1 MMDGFRL
8 LYYGG
13 GSCCRYIYIIEH
25 AVNNQTC
32 CCRQRDMETPRD
44 EAECTQNI
52 QLLTVYTLLSQ
63 SQFGIMILQLALIA
77 NCLPRLIQHNDKA
90 TRSND
95 CTYHNLLIII
105 NEWLNSFLTAH
116 QLKIVPLF
124 MHENILYSQ
133 YYLSNWWT

>member
-1 MMDGFRL
+1 MDFDF
-8 LYYGG
+8 
-13 GSCCRYIYIIEH
+13 YITAAEVAAGTYIVIEH

-77 NCLPRLIQHNDKA
+77 NCLPRLIQHNDKLG
-90 TRSND
+90 NM
-95 CTYHNLLIII
+95 
-105 NEWLNSFLTAH
+105 
-116 QLKIVPLF
+116 Q
-124 MHENILYSQ
+124 Q
-133 YYLSNWWT
+133 